1 MDASSEH
8 IDFIRRF
15 GNRVFFGDASRL
27 DLLRAARADR
37 ASVFVLAIDNVDASV
52 RTAEV
57 VLETFP
63 HLFIFARDRNRQHA
77 YLLRALGITRIMRE
91 TWLSSLG

>member
-1 MDASSEH
+1 M
-8 IDFIRRF
+8 
-15 GNRVFFGDASRL
+15 
-27 DLLRAARADR
+27 
-37 ASVFVLAIDNVDASV
+37 